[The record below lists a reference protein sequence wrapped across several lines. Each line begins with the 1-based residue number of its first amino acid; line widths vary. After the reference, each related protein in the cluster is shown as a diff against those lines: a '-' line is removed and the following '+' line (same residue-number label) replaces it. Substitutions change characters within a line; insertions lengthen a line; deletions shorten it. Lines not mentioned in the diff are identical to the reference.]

1 MFKQLRRKLEHKLLL
16 TWQEKSGLAKFL
28 RPLSWLFCFI
38 VFCRRM
44 AYRLRFKSTEKLA
57 VPVIVVGN
65 ITVGGTGKTPL
76 VIWLAGFLKSQG
88 YKPGIVCRGYGGKA
102 RHWPQQVRPDSDPVA
117 AGDEAVLISRRTT
130 CPMAVGPDRVTAG
143 KELLH
148 YHPECNVII
157 SDDGLQHYALD
168 RDIEIVVI
176 DGMRRFGNEYCLPAG
191 PLREP
196 VSRLEKVDLIV
207 TNGVAGK
214 DEHAMKYN
222 SSQFCNLSDET
233 NCRSLDELKDMDV
246 HAVAG
251 IGNPQRFFE
260 QLQAQGARLTPHA
273 FPDHHYYLPEELDFS
288 DDKNVVMTEK
298 DAVKCKRYANVNHWF
313 IPITAEL
320 QDKFSNE
327 LMKLL
332 KESGSDGQ

>member
-1 MFKQLRRKLEHKLLL
+1 MFKRLKRSLELKLLQ
-16 TWQEKSGLAKFL
+16 TWQNKTGWAKFL
-28 RPLSWLFCFI
+28 RPVSWLFCF
-38 VFCRRM
+38 VVYCRRL
-44 AYRLRFKSTEKLA
+44 AYRLRLIRTEKLA

-65 ITVGGTGKTPL
+65 LTVGGTGKTPL
-76 VIWLAGFLKSQG
+76 VIWIAEFLKKNG

-117 AGDEAVLISRRTT
+117 AGDEAVLISRRTN

-157 SDDGLQHYALD
+157 SDDGLQHYAMD

-176 DGMRRFGNEYCLPAG
+176 DGSRRFGNEYCLPAG

-196 VSRLEKVDLIV
+196 VKRLEKVDIIV

-214 DEHAMKYN
+214 DEFAMQYQ
-222 SSQFCNLSDET
+222 SSQFCNLLDDS
-233 NCRSLDELKDMDV
+233 NCRSLDELQGMEIN
-246 HAVAG
+246 AVAG
-251 IGNPQRFFE
+251 VGNPDKFFE
-260 QLQAQGARLTPHA
+260 YLAERGAKVSEYP
-273 FPDHHYYLPEELDFS
+273 FSDHHAYQADDLIFE

-298 DAVKCKRYANVNHWF
+298 DAVKCKRYADKHHWF

-320 QDKFSNE
+320 QDKFGKQ
-327 LMKLL
+327 LLKLL
-332 KESGSDGQ
+332 KETDSDE